1 MSNAAL
7 VFSGRN
13 KKHRKAKWMNQHI
26 TPWKPKQALRWC
38 GYIYLLAGLC
48 ILRSCCWN
56 WVLGVNSF
64 PLEKRF
70 RITHLSSTSYWLVR
84 EIFSVYV
91 AENKEGNFN
100 LLACHCIQ
108 LFQFKEQGE
117 ISNPPEVFMKYLSHS
132 MSVAAVAWEC
142 TNPDQSSSPTMLS
155 AGAWVFPY
163 RSHYCC
169 AWEAYLRLLAKQQV
183 RISVAQLLLLSTER
197 DIGAN
202 HISRGLNRPLWVL
215 IPSINYNWWM
225 GETN

>member
-1 MSNAAL
+1 MVL
-7 VFSGRN
+7 
-13 KKHRKAKWMNQHI
+13 
-26 TPWKPKQALRWC
+26 L
-38 GYIYLLAGLC
+38 YLLVGWSLYSQ
-48 ILRSCCWN
+48 ILLLE
-56 WVLGVNSF
+56 LGTGSKQ
-64 PLEKRF
+64 LSLREK
-70 RITHLSSTSYWLVR
+70 IQDNTLVIYILLTCKR
-84 EIFSVYV
+84 NMFSVYV

-117 ISNPPEVFMKYLSHS
+117 ISNPPEVFIKYLSHS
-132 MSVAAVAWEC
+132 MSVAAVAREC